1 MIGTNGQSER
11 ECSYDLLIVA
21 SLTRE
26 SLSSCASDSSVSIL
40 PVDLT

>member
-21 SLTRE
+21 SLARE